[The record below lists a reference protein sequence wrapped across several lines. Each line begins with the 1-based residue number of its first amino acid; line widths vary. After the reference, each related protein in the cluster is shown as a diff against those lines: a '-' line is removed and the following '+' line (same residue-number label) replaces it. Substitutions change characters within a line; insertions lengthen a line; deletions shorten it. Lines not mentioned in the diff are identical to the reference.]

1 MKNENLTVRIDP
13 ALKRRAQEVSKALDV
28 SLSQV
33 VTAALKGLCRGA
45 PEQLALSSGVFI
57 PLVLKEASAASR
69 DGLER
74 HVRGLLRARLI
85 QLDRLRTK
93 RPLTSEELLEQ
104 ESLAIAQFRW

>member
-45 PEQLALSSGVFI
+45 PRTVGALVRRVHSVGFERGFGGFARMVWSVTLEAFSVLVLSSWTGF
-57 PLVLKEASAASR
+57 ERSA
-69 DGLER
+69 
-74 HVRGLLRARLI
+74 
-85 QLDRLRTK
+85 
-93 RPLTSEELLEQ
+93 P
-104 ESLAIAQFRW
+104 